1 MEDNG
6 ESTSLFD
13 SLSKLESL
21 ENLKL
26 LNDDISVKLHT
37 LPDEKKFPSKL
48 TRLTLSNTLLDW
60 KHMSTL
66 GKLENLEALK
76 LKDNAF
82 EGEIWELHCTKL
94 EALPLDLGQIP
105 SLQRIDL
112 LCTNQFVARKIQ
124 VFKLELQAQNKK
136 TK

>member
-1 MEDNG
+1 MEEGSACLENLQTLSTVSPNLKKLGKCGKLATIMEDNG

-82 EGEIWELHCTKL
+82 EGEIWEL
-94 EALPLDLGQIP
+94 
-105 SLQRIDL
+105 
-112 LCTNQFVARKIQ
+112 
-124 VFKLELQAQNKK
+124 
-136 TK
+136 